1 MEEDLKRVE
10 TLTAEQAG
18 KIIGKN
24 AEYIRAL
31 LRQGRVEWGT
41 AVQSKSGQWNYNII
55 KSKFLKYAD
64 TDNKKQDELLNLIY
78 LELVEI
84 NKKLTLNEKNK

>member
-1 MEEDLKRVE
+1 MKEDIVRVE
-10 TLTAEQAG
+10 TLTPEQAG

-31 LRQGRVEWGT
+31 LRQGRVTWGT
-41 AVQSKSGQWNYNII
+41 AVESKTGQWNYNII
-55 KSKFLKYAD
+55 KSKFFEYA
-64 TDNKKQDELLNLIY
+64 NIKEKKQYDLLNLIY

-84 NKKLTLNEKNK
+84 NKKLAVKE

>member
-1 MEEDLKRVE
+1 MEEDIKRVE
-10 TLTAEQAG
+10 TLTPEQAG

-31 LRQGRVEWGT
+31 LRQGGVNWGT
-41 AVQSKSGQWNYNII
+41 AVESKSGQWNYSII
-55 KSKFLKYAD
+55 RSKFFEYANIQ
-64 TDNKKQDELLNLIY
+64 NKKQDNLLNLIY

-84 NKKLTLNEKNK
+84 NKKLTLKEI

>member
-10 TLTAEQAG
+10 TLTPQEAG
-18 KIIGKN
+18 LIIGKN

-31 LRQGRVEWGT
+31 LRQGKVNWGT
-41 AVQSKSGQWNYNII
+41 AVEGKTGQWNYNII
-55 KSKFLKYAD
+55 KSKFLEYANIK
-64 TDNKKQDELLNLIY
+64 DNNQKDILNLIY

-84 NKKLTLNEKNK
+84 NKKLNKN